1 MVPVWG
7 EVSMAAPS
15 VSADISVAV
24 LAGVVLAGGVLA
36 GVVMGG
42 RDSVTSVALGGGR
55 ASRPLLSAVTEN
67 VARAGPDW
75 IGWLLGVFFGP
86 IRGADRVGNTFERKL
101 FCFYFCLNV
110 NLLKKLA

>member
-1 MVPVWG
+1 MDPVWG
-7 EVSMAAPS
+7 EVSMATS
-15 VSADISVAV
+15 CVSADISGAL

-86 IRGADRVGNTFERKL
+86 IRGADRVGNTLKENCIAFT
-101 FCFYFCLNV
+101 FVLNV
-110 NLLKKLA
+110 NLLKN